1 MIIGIDD
8 TGTVVEGEPF
18 IVSIIFIRP
27 SQFSNLIMSF
37 KRWEKLTRKDIP
49 DSPVEIK
56 STDLTDKMYRSFIK
70 KIILNPQHPIH
81 YRGFMINTD
90 TSMLE
95 HAEKQKT
102 RYITQYEAAIKEAE
116 KNGRTKWAKQAKTLT
131 GWIRKTPNG
140 LVLKMGVLNKAIP
153 DAIVNAIGFSAVND
167 FDDELGELSIEIDE
181 GFIKDKAINFWK
193 EILRSNIISSTL
205 TNPMP
210 HLDTWTD
217 EHPFIKAFYQETHGE
232 FVVLSPEFPKR
243 INFYQSSDS
252 VAIRIADIVAGIMR
266 KKYLYNWNDAV
277 LSELQ
282 ENVSENGKAMVEIK
296 FTDNWDTPPEPN
308 PYDIIALDKKEL
320 V

>member
-18 IVSIIFIRP
+18 IASVIFIRP
-27 SQFSNLIMSF
+27 SQFNNLVVHF
-37 KRWEKLTRKDIP
+37 KRWERLTRKEIQGNP
-49 DSPVEIK
+49 DEIK
-56 STDLTDKMYRSFIK
+56 STHLTDKMYRDFIK

-90 TSMLE
+90 ASMLK
-95 HAEKQKT
+95 HAEKQKA
-102 RYITQYEAAIKEAE
+102 RYITQYEAAIKGAE
-116 KNGRTKWAKQAKTLT
+116 KDGRTKWAKQAKTLT

-167 FDDELGELSIEIDE
+167 FDDELGELSVEVDE
-181 GFIKDKAINFWK
+181 GFIKDKAIDFWK
-193 EILRSNIISSTL
+193 EILRSNIISTTA

-217 EHPFIKAFYQETHGE
+217 EHPFIKTFYQETNGK
-232 FVVLSPEFPKR
+232 FVVLNPEFSRR

-252 VAIRIADIVAGIMR
+252 VAVRIADIIAGIMR
-266 KKYLYNWNDAV
+266 KKYLYGWDDAI
-277 LSELQ
+277 LNELQ
-282 ENVSENGKAMVEIK
+282 ENVSENGKAMVEIN
-296 FTDNWDTPPEPN
+296 FTDNWDTSPEPN
-308 PYDIIALDKKEL
+308 PYDIIALGKEESA
-320 V
+320 